1 MLLNI
6 RYMKQYLSLAVIS
19 MLFLAGGSTIA
30 NSNIDTDQLKNSAI
44 PAMNVYF
51 FDNQGEYPNEVAYY
65 AKAAYGNMFVTNEG
79 KLAYNLAKRSDDN
92 VQSFAFFEQ
101 FVGANLPTIQGQNG
115 TTGQYHRFKNND
127 FKHTQKTNYASVSLL
142 KLYDGIDLELKMKTN
157 NIEKIFAVKPGSD
170 PDQIKIS
177 IDGPRGLEIQEGQL
191 ILKTDIGN
199 VSFTKPLAYQM
210 IDGNKQEVPVQYCIL
225 NNNTY
230 GFKTGNYDEA
240 HTLYID
246 PLLAS
251 TFIGGT
257 SNDYGKSMEF
267 DQNGHLFVTGYT
279 WSGDYPT
286 TAGAYDVN
294 YNGGDYDVFVS
305 KFDSTLTTLEASTF
319 IGGSSFDMGM
329 DLAIEPST
337 GDVFVTGYVDSNDFP
352 TTGAAYSP
360 LYNGGAS
367 DLFVCRLSNDLGTLA
382 VSTYVGGSGE
392 EEACSIIFENI
403 SNNIYI
409 TGFTLSADY
418 PTTAGAYDVTLDGA
432 GEAIF
437 VTQMNYNLSSVIN
450 STFIEGN
457 NTDKSKAMTFDQ
469 NSDILLTGHTN
480 SFDFPTTAL
489 GYDLTH
495 NSSND
500 VFVTRIS
507 SDLSSVL
514 HSTFVGGASYERG
527 NDIILD
533 PDDNI
538 FVTGYTA
545 STDFPTTSGVLSE
558 TFHASVDSYVFKMS
572 NDLSSL
578 IHSTFIGGSF
588 WDYAYGILFDSD
600 DNIFISGNTYS
611 ADYPTTTGAYD
622 TVHSVSDASST
633 DVFISKLDTS
643 LTSLLSST
651 FIGGVGFDYQED
663 ITMDIYNQIFITGY
677 TASGNYPTTPG
688 VYQENFNGTPVSTRE
703 VFISKFDKNLSTV
716 PPVIITQ
723 PHDTTACENTEAVFT
738 VVATGGGTITY
749 QWYQG
754 SGGIYTPIPG
764 AVNDSLYLLV
774 ALSMDGDSIFC
785 EVSNQG
791 GSVYSDT
798 VQLNVDELIIADPG
812 PDQALC
818 ETTNTNMAATPPS
831 SGTGTWS
838 LYSGSGSV
846 VNPNDPTTQ
855 VTSLGI
861 GENQFV
867 WEVVNGTCVSYD
879 TVSIVQDTIIVA
891 DAGADIGLCETDSC
905 QLNAN
910 SAAPGTGMWTAN
922 DGGIIADPTD
932 ENTFVTNL
940 PYGDNSFTWEITNGA
955 CTDSDDVIVT
965 RDSIVTADAGPDQSF
980 CEIDTTTLNAVDPA
994 PFTGTWS
1001 VVSGN
1006 AVFVDIND
1014 PSSFVSGLDMGEN
1027 ILEWTVINGACAD
1040 SDQVSINQDSIIP
1053 ADPGPDIDICDTYH
1067 TVITAGDPDPGTGLW
1082 TVESGGGSIAQPNQ
1096 HVTTVTNL
1104 SVGDNMFKWKV
1115 TNGSC
1120 VDSNTLIVHVD
1131 TTIQAQAMLDQEIC
1145 GDSIGLSALDPT
1157 PGNGMWSVYDGTGT
1171 INQPDTNSTW
1181 ITGLSV
1187 GSNTIHWTVT
1197 NGACQTYDEVE
1208 IVTDTI
1214 VTAFAGTDT
1223 VICDISIISLNADSA
1238 SPGSGTWSILSG
1250 SGNIADTHDP
1260 NTSISNLPEGVTELQ
1275 WTVVNGLC
1283 SDSDVVTITRD
1294 VMVDASV
1301 PADYAVC
1308 EETITIEGNDP
1319 TPGTPLWQVIGGSS
1333 TLVSPNNQTTEVN
1346 DLDIGENTF
1355 IYTITNG
1362 ACTSQDT
1369 LIVTRDT
1376 LIAADAGDDV
1386 SLCQTDTLTLPRD
1399 NIGNWTLISGD
1410 ANVNNTV
1417 DPGGPI
1423 AFVSDIGLGENT
1435 LEYTVI
1441 NGACIDTDMMTITR
1455 DSMVIANAGAD
1466 KEICD
1471 DQNTILMGTDADFAT
1486 ALWSVVE
1493 GEAEVED
1500 STKPMTNVS
1509 NLSPGDNVFAYSVVN
1524 GACANSDTI
1533 VVHLYESVHLVKQPQ
1548 TRTVIQADTIM
1559 FIVEADGDIN
1569 EYQWYKDSVK
1579 LTDSLQQYSGTTN
1592 DTLTI
1597 SRISMENEG
1606 TYSCLVSGVCNEIF
1620 SNSAELFVDGGV
1632 SIYPNPT
1639 SGKLH
1644 IEISRLEESYTF
1656 RLTDS
1661 SGRLVLTDESSH
1673 NRIMLDMTPYSAGLY
1688 VLSIDFANETHDYKI
1703 IKD

>member
-1 MLLNI
+1 
-6 RYMKQYLSLAVIS
+6 MKQFLSLAVIT
-19 MLFLAGGSTIA
+19 MLFLAGGNAFA
-30 NSNIDTDQLKNSAI
+30 NSNFDPDKLKNSAV
-44 PAMNVYF
+44 PALNVYF
-51 FDNQGEYPNEVAYY
+51 FDNQGEYPDEVSYY
-65 AKAAYGNMFVTNEG
+65 AKAAYGNMFVTNKG
-79 KLAYNLAKRSDDN
+79 KLAYNLAKRSGDDM
-92 VQSFAFFEQ
+92 QSFAFFEN
-101 FVGANLPTIQGQNG
+101 FIGANTPVIQGNDG
-115 TTGQYHRFKNND
+115 TTGQYHRFKGNN
-127 FKHTQKTNYASVSLL
+127 FQHTEKTNYASVSLL
-142 KLYDGIDLELKMKTN
+142 KLYDGIDLELLMRTN
-157 NIEKIFAVKPGSD
+157 NIEKIFAINPGAD
-170 PDQIKIS
+170 PEQIKIS
-177 IDGPRGLEIQEGQL
+177 LDGPNALAVNEGQL
-191 ILKTDIGN
+191 LLETEFGN
-199 VSFTKPLAYQM
+199 VSFTKPVAYQ
-210 IDGNKQEVPVQYCIL
+210 IINGNKKEIPVKYCIL
-225 NNNTY
+225 ADNTY
-230 GFKTGNYDEA
+230 GFKTGNYDKT

-279 WSGDYPT
+279 WSASYPT
-286 TAGAYDVN
+286 TAGAYDEN

-305 KFDSTLTTLEASTF
+305 RFDSTLTTLEASTF

-329 DLAIEPST
+329 DLTIDPST
-337 GDVFVTGYVDSNDFP
+337 GSVFVTGYVDSNDFP
-352 TTGAAYSP
+352 TLGTGYSQI
-360 LYNGGAS
+360 YNGGPS
-367 DLFVCRLSNDLGTLA
+367 DVFVCRLSNDLGSLDA
-382 VSTYVGGSGE
+382 STFLGGSDE
-392 EEACSIIFENI
+392 EEAYSIIFNSV
-403 SNNIYI
+403 SNNVYI
-409 TGFTLSADY
+409 TGFTTSSDY
-418 PTTAGAYDVTLDGA
+418 PTTAGAFDETLDGA
-432 GEAIF
+432 GEAVF

-457 NTDKSKAMTFDQ
+457 NTDKTKAMAFDQ
-469 NSDILLTGHTN
+469 NNDILLTGHTN
-480 SFDFPTTAL
+480 SFDFPTTASA
-489 GYDLTH
+489 YDLTH

-500 VFVTRIS
+500 VFITRINS
-507 SDLSSVL
+507 NLSSIL
-514 HSTFVGGASYERG
+514 NSTFVGGASYERG

-533 PDDNI
+533 PDNNI

-558 TFHASVDSYVFKMS
+558 TFHASVDSYVLKIN

-611 ADYPTTTGAYD
+611 ADYPTTVGAYD

-643 LTSLLSST
+643 LTNLMSST
-651 FIGGVGFDYQED
+651 FIGGIGFDYQED
-663 ITMDIYNQIFITGY
+663 IVMDMYNQIFITGY
-677 TASGNYPTTPG
+677 TASDNYPTTPG
-688 VYQENFNGTPVSTRE
+688 VYQETFNGTPVSTRE

-723 PHDTTACENTEAVFT
+723 PHDTTACENSEAVFT

-754 SGGIYTPIPG
+754 SGGTYNPVPG
-764 AVNDSLYLLV
+764 ATNDTLYLLV
-774 ALSMDGDSIFC
+774 DLSMDGDSIFC
-785 EVSNQG
+785 EVTNQG

-798 VQLNVDELIIADPG
+798 VQLNVDELIIADAG

-818 ETTNTNMAATPPS
+818 ETTSTNMAATPPS
-831 SGTGTWS
+831 SGSGTWS

-846 VNPNDPTTQ
+846 TNPNDPTTP

-879 TVSIVQDTIIVA
+879 TVSIMQDTIIVA
-891 DAGADIGLCETDSC
+891 DAGADIGLCETDST

-910 SAAPGTGMWTAN
+910 SAAPGTGLWTAN
-922 DGGIIADPTD
+922 TGGILADATD
-932 ENTFVTNL
+932 ESTWVTNL
-940 PYGDNSFTWEITNGA
+940 PYGDNSFTWETTNGA
-955 CTDSDDVIVT
+955 CTDSDDVIIT

-980 CEIDTTTLNAVDPA
+980 CEVDTTTLNAVDPA

-1001 VVSGN
+1001 LVSGN
-1006 AVFVDIND
+1006 AVFDD
-1014 PSSFVSGLDMGEN
+1014 PTNPASFVSGLDMGEN
-1027 ILEWTVINGACAD
+1027 ILEWSVVNGACTD

-1053 ADPGPDIDICDTYH
+1053 ADAGPDIDICDTYH
-1067 TVITAGDPDPGTGLW
+1067 AVITAGDPDPGTGLW
-1082 TVESGGGSIAQPNQ
+1082 SVESGGGSIAQPDQ

-1104 SVGDNMFKWKV
+1104 SVDDNTLMWKV

-1120 VDSNTLIVHVD
+1120 VDSTTLIVHVD
-1131 TTIQAQAMLDQEIC
+1131 TTIQAQAMTDQEIC
-1145 GDSIGLSALDPT
+1145 GDSIALNALDPT
-1157 PGNGMWSVYDGTGT
+1157 PANGVWSVYNGTGT
-1171 INQPDTNSTW
+1171 INQPDTNHTW
-1181 ITGLSV
+1181 VTGLAV
-1187 GSNTIHWTVT
+1187 GANTIHWTVT

-1208 IVTDTI
+1208 ITTDTI
-1214 VTAFAGTDT
+1214 VTAFAGNDT
-1223 VICDISIISLNADSA
+1223 VVCENSAISLNADSPT
-1238 SPGSGTWSILSG
+1238 PGTGTWSILSG
-1250 SGNIADTHDP
+1250 SGNIADVHDP
-1260 NTSISNLPEGVTELQ
+1260 NTTISNLPEGTTELQ

-1283 SDSDVVTITRD
+1283 SDSDVITITRD
-1294 VMVDASV
+1294 IMIDAV
-1301 PADYAVC
+1301 LPDDYAVC
-1308 EETITIEGNDP
+1308 EENITIEGNDP
-1319 TPGTPLWQVIGGSS
+1319 APGTSLWQVIGGSS
-1333 TLVSPNNQTTEVN
+1333 TLVSPNDQISDVN
-1346 DLDIGENTF
+1346 GLDIGENTF
-1355 IYTITNG
+1355 LYTITNG
-1362 ACTSQDT
+1362 ACSSEDT
-1369 LIVTRDT
+1369 LVVTRDT
-1376 LIAADAGDDV
+1376 LIQADAGDDV

-1399 NIGNWTLISGD
+1399 TIGNCNWSLVSGD

-1423 AFVSDIGLGENT
+1423 AIVSDIGLGEHT

-1441 NGACIDTDMMTITR
+1441 NGACVDTDRMTITR
-1455 DSMVIANAGAD
+1455 DSLVIANAGAD
-1466 KEICD
+1466 QEICD

-1509 NLSPGDNVFAYSVVN
+1509 SLSPGDNIFAYSVVN
-1524 GACANSDTI
+1524 GACAHSDTM
-1533 VVHLYESVHLVKQPQ
+1533 VVHLYESVQFVKQPQ

-1559 FIVEADGDIN
+1559 FIVEADGDID
-1569 EYQWYKDSVK
+1569 EYQWYKDGVE
-1579 LTDSLQQYSGTTN
+1579 LIDTLQYSGTTN

-1597 SRISMENEG
+1597 SRISTENEG
-1606 TYSCLVSGVCNEIF
+1606 TYACLVSGVCNEIY

-1656 RLTDS
+1656 RLTDA
-1661 SGRLVLTDESSH
+1661 SGRVVLTDESSY
-1673 NRIMLDMTPYSAGLY
+1673 NRIMLDMTPYRAGLY
-1688 VLSIDFANETHDYKI
+1688 ILSIDFANETHNYKI